1 MTIQH
6 TYIEEMLI
14 RDDIPY
20 DLITCEKVPAKW
32 YLDDRAVT
40 VTSWD
45 KIVSFIK
52 SEIPQE
58 ELAYA
63 AGFFDGEGSIGVYSY
78 RKDQTNNGGGKYGS
92 MSISI
97 SQRKRETLDWL
108 VDRFGGSVYLNG
120 THKPN
125 PIYQW
130 RLNAKQGADFLR
142 AILPWLRDKRDQAE
156 LALKFAETVRVN
168 PVDGIHSPLTNE
180 EKEARLEIIEELKR
194 MKRA

>member
-1 MTIQH
+1 
-6 TYIEEMLI
+6 
-14 RDDIPY
+14 
-20 DLITCEKVPAKW
+20 
-32 YLDDRAVT
+32 
-40 VTSWD
+40 
-45 KIVSFIK
+45 
-52 SEIPQE
+52 
-58 ELAYA
+58 
-63 AGFFDGEGSIGVYSY
+63 
-78 RKDQTNNGGGKYGS
+78 